1 MTKTN
6 LVQVVIGGRVLTMGG
21 SEDELHS
28 QKVAACVNRKL
39 QELEET
45 ESYRGLPAD
54 LKPVLVELN
63 LAEDLIHAQEE
74 CELLEGD
81 LHLKETELAKIKQ
94 DLVEAQMEL
103 ERREED
109 AVRWEEERKQFQE
122 TVNQLQ
128 AQLKAQQKKNR

>member
-81 LHLKETELAKIKQ
+81 LHLKETELAKIYVS
-94 DLVEAQMEL
+94 LEAQMEL